1 MVRRQRRRLQWWDAV
16 LNKSRPETVRLR
28 TFAPAEP
35 QKPKMPAGA
44 GIKEIFI
51 HRTIWN
57 ALFLWILKRVT
68 QLPEF
73 AGQVAGQVTPDQND
87 QEAPVHCSRMVS
99 VAPSGTLE
107 ALMEQVAPRS

>member
-1 MVRRQRRRLQWWDAV
+1 MLAI
-16 LNKSRPETVRLR
+16 
-28 TFAPAEP
+28 
-35 QKPKMPAGA
+35 A
-44 GIKEIFI
+44 GIKEIFVI
-51 HRTIWN
+51 VQFRMRY
-57 ALFLWILKRVT
+57 FLWVLKRVV

-107 ALMEQVAPRS
+107 ALMEQVAPKS